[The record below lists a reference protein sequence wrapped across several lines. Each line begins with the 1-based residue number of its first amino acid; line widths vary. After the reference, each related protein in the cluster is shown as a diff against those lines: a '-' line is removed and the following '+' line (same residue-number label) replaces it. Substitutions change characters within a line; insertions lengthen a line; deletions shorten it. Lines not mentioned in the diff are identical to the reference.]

1 MKTKKYLTEKER
13 FEKLNKIIKSSIPL
27 NNDVFMIFA
36 RNKKFCEEFL
46 RVILEDKK
54 LKVLENK
61 IQKIIPSIANK
72 NVVLDMLC
80 KISGKKI
87 VNVEIQLVKE
97 KHHAKRIFTYASKIR
112 SYEIEKGAKY
122 GEVKDIIMIYL
133 TIEDIF
139 KLGSTVYKVE
149 MNIVSDQKEIVD
161 KWDAGLIVYYVN
173 TKGLTNKNINEYLKM
188 LTDTKTLNKNYKITN
203 KIKTE
208 IYSKG
213 GVVMSKEM
221 MEVLDDVR
229 LEAKDEWLEVG
240 IERGIAQ
247 GIEQGM
253 LNILIKQYKDNIIS
267 AEAAAHYLKIS
278 ADEFLK
284 LVK

>member
-1 MKTKKYLTEKER
+1 
-13 FEKLNKIIKSSIPL
+13 
-27 NNDVFMIFA
+27 MIFA

-54 LKVLENK
+54 LKVIENK

-80 KISGKKI
+80 EISGKKI

-112 SYEIEKGAKY
+112 SYEIEKGVKY

-139 KLGSTVYKVE
+139 KLGSTVYEVE

-161 KWDAGLIVYYVN
+161 KWDAGLTVYYVN

-221 MEVLDDVR
+221 MEVLEDVR
-229 LEAKDEWLEVG
+229 DEWLEVG

-247 GIEQGM
+247 GIERGREEGIEA
-253 LNILIKQYKDNIIS
+253 ILIQQYKDNKIS
-267 AEAAAHYLKIS
+267 VEDAANYLKIS
-278 ADEFLK
+278 TNEFLK